1 MSWRVGNIMPGDA
14 PVTTGIDR
22 VYGDKL
28 IYAGDLA
35 FGESIEFDAE
45 NHTVTLTSRGSETN
59 VISKMTG
66 NFIEILSG
74 TNYVH
79 YTDDE
84 AARTVGIS
92 VTKKDRYI

>member
-1 MSWRVGNIMPGDA
+1 MAGDA
-14 PVTTGIDR
+14 PVTSGIDR

-28 IYAGDLA
+28 TYAGDLA
-35 FGESIEFDAE
+35 FGESVEFDVA
-45 NHTVTLTSRGSETN
+45 NHTATLTSRGSETN
-59 VISKMTG
+59 VINEMTG
-66 NFIEILSG
+66 SFIEILSG
-74 TNYVH
+74 VNYLQ